1 MTLKRIAIEEP
12 PSVEW
17 GKLGLV
23 VIAWGFVS
31 LFVAMYYSISQSSD
45 RYNIEL
51 LGQKSPKITESKP
64 GEQPV
69 NQIGPIVVDR
79 PGETFEVTVRTAIP
93 QNRWAF
99 VEVEVLDQFEEYLY
113 SFGQEL
119 WHETGRDSDGPW
131 REQRNNFETKITFPE
146 PGYYYL
152 NFWTQANYDKTYDSL
167 KVRVYKR
174 NGSSV
179 LHSWFG
185 IILLVIGLIL
195 VEIQWGI
202 FQKAYEV
209 MNDSD

>member
-51 LGQKSPKITESKP
+51 LGQKSPKIMEVKP

-79 PGETFEVTVRTAIP
+79 PGEAFEVTVRTAIP

-99 VEVEVLDQFEEYLY
+99 VEVEVLDQFE
-113 SFGQEL
+113 
-119 WHETGRDSDGPW
+119 
-131 REQRNNFETKITFPE
+131 
-146 PGYYYL
+146 
-152 NFWTQANYDKTYDSL
+152 
-167 KVRVYKR
+167 
-174 NGSSV
+174 
-179 LHSWFG
+179 
-185 IILLVIGLIL
+185 
-195 VEIQWGI
+195 
-202 FQKAYEV
+202 
-209 MNDSD
+209 